1 MASLAPTFGR
11 GAMTN
16 SWNDIKNA
24 DVIIIMGGNAA
35 EAHPCGFKWVTEA
48 KANNGA
54 KLIVVDPRFTR
65 SAAVADLYAPL
76 RPGTDIAFLLGMTR
90 YLLAN
95 DKIHRDYVKAFTN
108 ASYIVKEGFKFQDG
122 LFSGYDESKRAYTD
136 RSAWDYEFDE
146 QGMARVDETLQD
158 PRCVLNLLK
167 THVERYTPEMV
178 ERICGTPKD
187 KFLKICEMIAST
199 ANGER
204 SMTSLYALG
213 WTQHTTGAQNI
224 RSMAMIQLL
233 LGNMGVPGGG
243 VNALRGHSN
252 VQGITDMALL
262 STSTPGYLVLPSE
275 KETTYADY
283 MKSRGFKP
291 IRPGQTSFWQNYA
304 KFFVSQQKSLFGAAA
319 TKDNDWAYDYLPK
332 FDTSYDVLKMV
343 DMMAAG
349 QMNGLFCQGLNI
361 LMASPNKAKTQQGLS
376 KLKWMVVIDP
386 LETETAR
393 FWENHGEFHDADP
406 KAIQTEVIQLPA
418 TAYAEDEGSFTNSSR
433 VIAWHWKAA
442 DGPGE
447 SRSDIEIM
455 AGLHRRLHALYAK
468 EGGAFPDPILNTA
481 WSYTRPDSPDAAEIL
496 KEINGHALEDLT
508 DPADPA
514 RVLLRAG
521 QLLPTFGMM
530 RDDGKTSGGCWIYTG
545 VYTEVGN
552 MSMRRDASD
561 PTGLGIHPNW
571 GFSWPANRR
580 VLYNR
585 ASADPSGKPWSERKK
600 YVWWNGARWTG
611 GDVPDYGPTVA
622 PDKSVGPFIMNQ
634 EGTARLFACTAVP
647 DGPFPE
653 HYEPMDAYLTNPLH
667 PKVSANPVARI
678 LAADA
683 KSFGTPDKFPIVAT
697 SYRLAE
703 HFHYWTKNVHDN
715 AVMQPEM
722 FVEIGERLAKAKG
735 IASGDWIE
743 VSSQRGA
750 IKAKASVTKR
760 IRPIMVDG
768 KPCDVIGLPIHYGF
782 IGFTKKS
789 YPINT
794 LTPSVGDASVH
805 TPEYKAFLVDVKKTM
820 PPAQSP
826 AVA

>member
-1 MASLAPTFGR
+1 
-11 GAMTN
+11 MTN

-24 DVIIIMGGNAA
+24 DVVLIMGGNAA

-65 SAAVADLYAPL
+65 SAAVADLYAPI
-76 RPGTDIAFLLGMTR
+76 RPGTDIAFLSGVMR

-95 DKIHRDYVKAFTN
+95 GKIHQEYVKAFTN
-108 ASYIVKEGFKFQDG
+108 ASYIVKEGYKFQDG
-122 LFSGYDESKRAYTD
+122 LFAGYDEAKKNYVD
-136 RSAWDYEFDE
+136 RSSWDYEFDE
-146 QGMARVDETLQD
+146 QGMAKVDDTLQN
-158 PRCVLNLLK
+158 PRCAINLLK
-167 THVERYTPEMV
+167 AHVERYTPEMV
-178 ERICGTPKD
+178 ERITGTPKA
-187 KFLKICEMIAST
+187 KFLQICELIATT

-204 SMTSLYALG
+204 SMTSMYALG

-252 VQGITDMALL
+252 VQGITDLALL
-262 STSTPGYLVLPSE
+262 STSTPGYLVLPTE
-275 KETTYADY
+275 KEATYADY

-291 IRPGQTSFWQNYA
+291 LRPGQTSFWQNYG

-332 FDTSYDVLKMV
+332 FDASYDVLKMV
-343 DMMAAG
+343 DMMAGG

-361 LMASPNKAKTQQGLS
+361 LMAAPNKAKVAAGLA
-376 KLKWMVVIDP
+376 KLKWLVIIDP

-393 FWENHGEFHDADP
+393 FWENHGEYNNVDP

-418 TAYAEDEGSFTNSSR
+418 TTYAEEEGSATNSSR
-433 VIAWHWKAA
+433 VIMWHWKAVE
-442 DGPGE
+442 GPGE
-447 SRSDIEIM
+447 SRERHRD
-455 AGLHRRLHALYAK
+455 HRR
-468 EGGAFPDPILNTA
+468 
-481 WSYTRPDSPDAAEIL
+481 SPA
-496 KEINGHALEDLT
+496 
-508 DPADPA
+508 PPA
-514 RVLLRAG
+514 RALRQGRRRLPRSDPQYGLGLRQAG
-521 QLLPTFGMM
+521 KSRSGRSPEGDQRLRRSRICRIRPIPTRCCWRPGKLLPTFALM

-545 VYTEVGN
+545 VYTEAGN

-585 ASADPSGKPWSERKK
+585 ASADPAGKPWSERKK
-600 YVWWNGARWTG
+600 YISWDGSRWTG
-611 GDVPDYGPTVA
+611 GDVPDYAPTMA

-634 EGTARLFACTAVP
+634 EGTARLFARAAMP

-653 HYEPMDAYLTNPLH
+653 HYEPMDAFIANPLH
-667 PKVSANPVARI
+667 PKVSSNPVVRVF
-678 LAADA
+678 AADA

-715 AVMQPEM
+715 AVLQPEM
-722 FVEIGERLAKAKG
+722 FVEMGERLAKAKG
-735 IASGDWIE
+735 ISRRRLGRDLEPARRDQGQGLGDQAHPADHGRRQA
-743 VSSQRGA
+743 VRRGRAADPLRLHRADPQVAAGQHADAVGRRRQRQHAGVQGVPGRREENHATGA
-750 IKAKASVTKR
+750 
-760 IRPIMVDG
+760 
-768 KPCDVIGLPIHYGF
+768 
-782 IGFTKKS
+782 
-789 YPINT
+789 
-794 LTPSVGDASVH
+794 
-805 TPEYKAFLVDVKKTM
+805 
-820 PPAQSP
+820 SP